1 MGNACNFAISEKE
14 IPMRYVIIGNGV
26 AGVHA
31 AESIRFLD
39 AEGSITMIGDEAM
52 LPYCRPMISM
62 VLEGSALPEK
72 LPIRDDGFYQDL
84 NITAV
89 LGKRVS
95 GIDTE
100 NRQVFVPKN
109 GKREETAA
117 IGFDKLL
124 IATGA
129 DPRPVKAEGLDLQ
142 HIFYMRTQAH
152 VRGMLAALPS
162 VRSALVLGGGL
173 VGFKAAYGLLRR
185 GIRVTMLIRSG
196 YPLSMQ
202 ADETAGTMILEELI
216 RHGLDVRV
224 GTGVTGFAG
233 KKQVQGAYLSDGTE
247 LPCDMAVIGKG
258 VLPAL
263 SFVPREQIMTDLGIL
278 VDAHMETSVP
288 GIYAAGDVAEFTDIA
303 REIPWVN
310 AIWPEAMNQ
319 GRIAG
324 MNMAGRPVLYKGSL
338 GRNVIRIFGMDIMT
352 AGTVNPPENEGYEV
366 VAEMNPRR
374 NTYRKLIFR
383 NDRLTGMVMVNDIEQ
398 GGVLMSLIQSR
409 QRTGIER
416 EQLLAP
422 SFNCSRMLF

>member
-1 MGNACNFAISEKE
+1 MK
-14 IPMRYVIIGNGV
+14 YVIIGNGV

-31 AESIRFLD
+31 AESIRALD

-62 VLEGSALPEK
+62 VLDGSVRPEQ
-72 LPIRDDGFYQDL
+72 LPIRDDGFYEDL
-84 NITAV
+84 NIVPV

-109 GKREETAA
+109 GNGEEVSA
-117 IGFDKLL
+117 IAFDRLL

-142 HIFYMRTQAH
+142 NIFYMRTQSH

-162 VRSALVLGGGL
+162 VKTALVLGGGL

-202 ADETAGTMILEELI
+202 ADERAGKMILDELI

-224 GTGVTGFAG
+224 GIGVRAFAG
-233 KKQVQGAYLSDGTE
+233 EKSVRSVHLSDGTE

-263 SFVPREQIMTDLGIL
+263 SFVPREKIITDLGIL
-278 VDAHMETSVP
+278 VDAHMETRVP
-288 GIYAAGDVAEFTDIA
+288 GIYAAGDAAEFTDIA
-303 REIPWVN
+303 RKVPWVN
-310 AIWPEAMNQ
+310 AIWPEAVNQ
-319 GRIAG
+319 GCIAG
-324 MNMAGRPVLYKGSL
+324 MNMAGRPVSYKGSL

-352 AGTVNPPENEGYEV
+352 AGTVNPGENEGYEV
-366 VAEMNPRR
+366 LAETNPRR
-374 NTYRKLIFR
+374 NTYRKLVFQGDWLR
-383 NDRLTGMVMVNDIEQ
+383 GMVMVNEIEQ
-398 GGVLMSLIQSR
+398 GGLLMSLIQSEHPVR
-409 QRTGIER
+409 IDKER
-416 EQLLAP
+416 LLAP
-422 SFNCSRMLF
+422 SFNYSRVLF